1 MSDLLERLREATA
14 PLHGELEHHAL
25 MQRILGGRVTIPQYC
40 LYLRNL
46 HPIYAALERALVARG
61 DEPSLQAFS
70 HPALFRSDAI
80 VRDLRR
86 LAGEAWAALHV
97 LPSADAYADSLH
109 RLSAT
114 QPALLG
120 AHAYVRYLGDLS
132 GGRMVRSRVAS
143 ALSLDTEETEDGLA
157 FYAFVTPPGAL
168 ARQLRIDLQSLPL
181 SPAVAGEFVAE
192 AVAGFERHRT
202 LFDELERSTPHSP
215 PLN

>member
-1 MSDLLERLREATA
+1 MSDLLERLRTATA
-14 PLHGELEHHAL
+14 PLHGELEHHPL

-46 HPIYAALERALVARG
+46 HAIYVALEQALVARG
-61 DEPSLQAFS
+61 DEPALHAFS
-70 HPALFRSDAI
+70 HPALFRGDALA
-80 VRDLRR
+80 RDLRR
-86 LAGEAWAALHV
+86 LAGDAWTALSV
-97 LPSADAYADSLH
+97 LPSAGAYADTLR
-109 RLSAT
+109 RLSTT

-143 ALSLDTEETEDGLA
+143 ALSIDTDETEDGLA
-157 FYAFVTPPGAL
+157 FYAFATPPGAL

-181 SPAVAGEFVAE
+181 PPAVAGEFVAE

-202 LFDELERSTPHSP
+202 LFDELERTTPHSP

>member
-1 MSDLLERLREATA
+1 MSDLLERLRTATA

-25 MQRILGGRVTIPQYC
+25 MQRILGGRVSIPQYC

-46 HPIYAALERALVARG
+46 HTIYAALERALVARG
-61 DEPSLQAFS
+61 DEPSLQPFS
-70 HPALFRSDAI
+70 HPALFRSDALA
-80 VRDLRR
+80 RDLRR
-86 LAGEAWAALHV
+86 LAGDEWAALSV
-97 LPSADAYADSLH
+97 LPSAGAYADTLR
-109 RLSAT
+109 RLSTT

-132 GGRMVRSRVAS
+132 GGRMVRSCVAS
-143 ALSLDTEETEDGLA
+143 ALAIDGDETAEGLA
-157 FYAFVTPPGAL
+157 FYAFDTPPGAL
-168 ARQLRIDLQSLPL
+168 ARQLRIDLQTLPL
-181 SPAVAGEFVAE
+181 PPAIAGEFVAE